1 MSSQSFYRE
10 DGIRSLSAWTCQAGH
25 GLAVCPCR
33 NVASRTHPRHGLMQA
48 DVPPR
53 LPMTIK
59 IAIFAASKRVFFV
72 LKKRMRLQG
81 WKLAIVQNQTL
92 WGQKEAIKNQ
102 KQMLKIKNSNSSV
115 CGNFLNQYELSTIT
129 FHRRAKIQ
137 QVTSYITNF
146 CKFAGWA
153 AKIQIT
159 MSRELF
165 AIILLIGVLMFVG
178 LVIMLGIYSRRQLKK
193 VNELKMPPN
202 IEQIRRK
209 SRLFALLVVIIS
221 LIFAFFIFGK

>member
-1 MSSQSFYRE
+1 MSARSFYRE

-25 GLAVCPCR
+25 GLAVCPGR

-59 IAIFAASKRVFFV
+59 IAIFAASKRVFFA

-81 WKLAIVQNQTL
+81 WKLGIVQNQTL

-129 FHRRAKIQ
+129 LHRRSKIQ

-146 CKFAGWA
+146 
-153 AKIQIT
+153 
-159 MSRELF
+159 L
-165 AIILLIGVLMFVG
+165 
-178 LVIMLGIYSRRQLKK
+178 
-193 VNELKMPPN
+193 
-202 IEQIRRK
+202 
-209 SRLFALLVVIIS
+209 
-221 LIFAFFIFGK
+221 

>member
-1 MSSQSFYRE
+1 MMSSQSFYRE

-72 LKKRMRLQG
+72 LKKRMRL
-81 WKLAIVQNQTL
+81 VQNQTL

-129 FHRRAKIQ
+129 LHRHTKIQ
-137 QVTSYITNF
+137 QVTSYITNY
-146 CKFAGWA
+146 
-153 AKIQIT
+153 
-159 MSRELF
+159 M
-165 AIILLIGVLMFVG
+165 
-178 LVIMLGIYSRRQLKK
+178 
-193 VNELKMPPN
+193 
-202 IEQIRRK
+202 
-209 SRLFALLVVIIS
+209 
-221 LIFAFFIFGK
+221 

>member
-1 MSSQSFYRE
+1 MMSSQSFYRE

-53 LPMTIK
+53 LPMSAK
-59 IAIFAASKRVFFV
+59 IVTFAMSKRVFFA
-72 LKKRMRLQG
+72 LKKRMRFQG
-81 WKLAIVQNQTL
+81 LGLAIVQNQTL
-92 WGQKEAIKNQ
+92 WGQKGAIKNE

-129 FHRRAKIQ
+129 FHRRTKIQ

-146 CKFAGWA
+146 
-153 AKIQIT
+153 
-159 MSRELF
+159 L
-165 AIILLIGVLMFVG
+165 
-178 LVIMLGIYSRRQLKK
+178 
-193 VNELKMPPN
+193 
-202 IEQIRRK
+202 
-209 SRLFALLVVIIS
+209 
-221 LIFAFFIFGK
+221 